1 MKHILLAG
9 WLLLGGISLQAGD
22 GLITLEDM
30 FGARKYNLQTVP
42 GFHGMKNGKQ
52 FSRLVRE
59 EVRTRIALFDLASGK
74 ERKTLWD
81 SEKHRWEGTVI
92 PISSYSFSSDED
104 WLVLRSET
112 EPIYRRSSKSR
123 IYVMDLET
131 QNLQSLG
138 EEKVLHP
145 EISPDGQRMAFV
157 FENNLY
163 VQDLRTGKR
172 DTITRD
178 GEWNAIING
187 NCDWVYE
194 EEFQFSQAYQWS
206 PDGRYL
212 AYYRFDESEIP
223 IYQLHYYEQTH
234 PRVYE
239 YKYPKAGDP
248 VSRVEIHVHQLST
261 GETRRMDLG
270 EETNQYV
277 PRIKWTPDQ
286 GLVIYRLNRLQN
298 HLELLLADPATGNTR
313 IIYEEKNPYYISIDD
328 NLDFPE
334 GKSRLLITSE
344 KGGYNQLY
352 LWDWETKTERQ
363 LTKGNYDIDQLL
375 GYDARTGLVYFTAGI
390 EDHRQ
395 RQLYSLELR
404 SGKIKAITS
413 EPGTH
418 DVQPVQGFRYFLDR
432 YSQLNQVPRYYL
444 RNAKGKI
451 VRVLEDNSEL
461 EAAMDSLRLGS
472 LRFEDFPIRKDLV
485 LKGWMIRPPDFDSS
499 RKYPVLVYQYS
510 GPGYQDVRDR
520 FPIRDY
526 FWHQMLAQKGYII
539 VCADGR
545 GTGFRGEAFKKQ
557 TYLKLGKLETED
569 QIDLARF
576 LAEKDYVDSDRI
588 GIWGWSYGGYISS
601 SALLR
606 GPEWFRMAIAVA
618 PVTNWRYYDNIYT
631 ERYMR
636 TPEENPE
643 GYDEQ
648 APEHMAENLKGAL
661 LLVHGSGDDNVHVQ
675 HSYMLANALIKANKP
690 FDMEIYP
697 NRHHGISGGKTRWHL
712 YERMTAFILEN
723 L

>member
-1 MKHILLAG
+1 MILG
-9 WLLLGGISLQAGD
+9 TGILHAEEGD
-22 GLITLEDM
+22 ITMEDL
-30 FGARKYNLQTVP
+30 FGSRKYSIRQVP

-52 FSRLVRE
+52 FSRLIRE
-59 EVRTRIALFDLASGK
+59 NDRARIALFDLASGK
-74 ERKTLWD
+74 EERTIWD
-81 SEKHRWEGTVI
+81 REKHLWEGEPI
-92 PISSYSFSSDED
+92 PISDYSFSPDETQIILHAD
-104 WLVLRSET
+104 R

-123 IYVMDLET
+123 VYIMDLASG
-131 QNLQSLG
+131 NIQSLG

-145 EISPDGQRMAFV
+145 EISPDGKRLAFV
-157 FENNLY
+157 YENNLY
-163 VQDLRTGKR
+163 VQDLKTGKR

-178 GEWNAIING
+178 GKWNHIING

-206 PDGRYL
+206 PDGEYL
-212 AYYRFDESEIP
+212 AYYRFDESQIP
-223 IYQLHYYEQTH
+223 LFQLHYYEETH

-239 YKYPKAGDP
+239 FKYPKAGDP
-248 VSRVEIHVHQLST
+248 VSKVDILVHHLSSGESRKMDIGPEI
-261 GETRRMDLG
+261 
-270 EETNQYV
+270 NQYI
-277 PRIKWTPDQ
+277 PRITWARGH
-286 GLVIYRLNRLQN
+286 GLVIYRLNRWQN
-298 HLELLLADPATGNTR
+298 HLELLLANPGSGKTQV
-313 IIYEEKNPYYISIDD
+313 IYEEKNPYYVSIDD
-328 NLDFPE
+328 NLDFLH
-334 GKSRLLITSE
+334 GKTELLITSE

-352 LWDWETKTERQ
+352 LWDWEKKTERL
-363 LTKGNYDIDQLL
+363 LTPGHYDIDRLL
-375 GYDARTGLVYFTAGI
+375 GYDPRTGNAYFTAGI

-395 RQLYSLELR
+395 RQLYSLHLKT
-404 SGKIKAITS
+404 GKRTAITR

-418 DVQPVQGFRYFLDR
+418 EVQSVQGFRYFLDR

-444 RNAKGKI
+444 RDAKGKI
-451 VRVLEDNSEL
+451 VRVLEDNNEL
-461 EAAMDSLRLGS
+461 EEQMGRLRLGDLS
-472 LRFEDFPIRKDLV
+472 FEDFPIREDLV
-485 LKGWMIRPPDFDSS
+485 LHGWVIRPPDFDST
-499 RKYPVLVYQYS
+499 RPYPVLLYQYS
-510 GPGYQDVRDR
+510 GPGSQDVRDR

-545 GTGFRGEAFKKQ
+545 GTGFRGEQFKKQ

-576 LAEKDYVDSDRI
+576 IAQWDFVDQDRI

-606 GPEWFRMAIAVA
+606 GKDWFKMAIAVA

-636 TPEENPE
+636 TPQENPE
-643 GYDEQ
+643 GYDQQ
-648 APEHMAENLKGAL
+648 APEHMADSLEGAL

-675 HSYMLANALIKANKP
+675 HSFMLADALIKANKP

-712 YERMTAFILEN
+712 YNRMTDFILKN